1 MEPRNV
7 QAWEMMVVLAQER
20 GNKPLLDAG
29 MRALLDRNPD
39 HFLQYQNAGVDAYRK
54 GDLAKAEPAS
64 ARHPAPTD
72 AVLLNNL
79 AHVIT
84 EQDGNLQDALKLINE
99 ALLRQPGQ
107 ASMLSTRGAI
117 YVKLG
122 RFEEA
127 RQDLQESLRKQGR
140 TGTLLLLLAQTY
152 EGLGDR
158 TRSLTAAKAL
168 AAELDKLEPKQR
180 VKAKEVIRRLEAAP
194 PPTVAPAAPP
204 RTAAGRIGPGRGGA
218 AAPARRSALLGARGA
233 LLLELG
239 RHAEAR
245 QDLSASLRQLGWNAD
260 RLLQLARACEGLG
273 DKAGAAKIAGALAAQ
288 PERLTAAQKRQLA
301 ELRQRLR

>member
-1 MEPRNV
+1 M
-7 QAWEMMVVLAQER
+7 
-20 GNKPLLDAG
+20 
-29 MRALLDRNPD
+29 
-39 HFLQYQNAGVDAYRK
+39 
-54 GDLAKAEPAS
+54 
-64 ARHPAPTD
+64 
-72 AVLLNNL
+72 
-79 AHVIT
+79 
-84 EQDGNLQDALKLINE
+84 
-99 ALLRQPGQ
+99 
-107 ASMLSTRGAI
+107 
-117 YVKLG
+117 
-122 RFEEA
+122 
-127 RQDLQESLRKQGR
+127 
-140 TGTLLLLLAQTY
+140 LLLLAQTY

-168 AAELDKLEPKQR
+168 AAELDKLDPKQR

-204 RTAAGRIGPGRGGA
+204 RTAAAELAQVEAELRRQPGD
-218 AAPARRSALLGARGA
+218 PALLGARGA
-233 LLLELG
+233 LLVELG

-245 QDLSASLRQLGWNAD
+245 QDLLASLRQLGRNAD